1 MRSRWP
7 FERFA
12 SLEGVSKER
21 RLCLKRMHV
30 FVKERKTRHGW
41 TVKVREK
48 KWRGS
53 KEGEVK
59 EEEEKEDKER
69 KGVSGRMCLR

>member
-1 MRSRWP
+1 
-7 FERFA
+7 
-12 SLEGVSKER
+12 
-21 RLCLKRMHV
+21 MHV